1 MVKVIMGL
9 KGTGK
14 TKKLVDLVLQA
25 AKDEKGAVVFIEKD
39 KKLTYDIPH
48 SVRLIRA
55 GEYGITNVDMFK
67 GYIAGL
73 HSGNYDITQIF
84 VDNFYKIIGTSDEAV
99 VAGLLGWLDAFSAA
113 NSVTVTLSL
122 SGDAEKASPE
132 LKKYFI

>member
-14 TKKLVDLVLQA
+14 TKKLVDLVLKA
-25 AKDEKGAVVFIEKD
+25 AKDEKGSVVFIEKD

-55 GEYGITNVDMFK
+55 GEYGISNVDMFK
-67 GYIAGL
+67 GYVAGL

-113 NSVTVTLSL
+113 NSVTITLSL
-122 SGDAEKASPE
+122 SGDADKASDE

>member
-9 KGTGK
+9 KGSGK
-14 TKKLVDLVLQA
+14 TKKLVDLVLKA
-25 AKDEKGAVVFIEKD
+25 EKEEKGAVVFIEKN
-39 KKLTYDIPH
+39 KNLTYDIPH

-55 GEYGITNVDMFK
+55 GEYGISNVDMFK

-84 VDNFYKIIGTSDEAV
+84 VDNFYKIIGTSEEAV
-99 VAGLLGWLDAFSAA
+99 VAGILGWLDAFSAA

-122 SGDAEKASPE
+122 SGDPEKASE
-132 LKKYFI
+132 ALKKYFI

>member
-9 KGTGK
+9 KGSGK

-25 AKDEKGAVVFIEKD
+25 EKEEKGAVVCIEKD

-48 SVRLIRA
+48 TVRLIQA
-55 GEYGITNVDMFK
+55 GEYGISNVDMFK

-99 VAGLLGWLDAFSAA
+99 VAGVLGWLDAFSAA
-113 NSVTVTLSL
+113 NNVTVTLSL
-122 SGDAEKASPE
+122 SGDAEQASE
-132 LKKYFI
+132 ALKKYFI

>member
-9 KGTGK
+9 KGSGK

-25 AKDEKGAVVFIEKD
+25 EKEEKGAVVCIEKD

-48 SVRLIRA
+48 SVRLIQA
-55 GEYGITNVDMFK
+55 GEYGISNVDMFK

-99 VAGLLGWLDAFSAA
+99 VAGVLGWLDAFSAA
-113 NSVTVTLSL
+113 NGVTVTLSL
-122 SGDAEKASPE
+122 SGDAEKASDA

>member
-9 KGTGK
+9 KGSGK
-14 TKKLVDLVLQA
+14 TKKLVDMVLQA
-25 AKDEKGAVVFIEKD
+25 EKEEKGAVVCIEKD

-48 SVRLIRA
+48 TVRLIQA
-55 GEYGITNVDMFK
+55 GEYGISNVDMFK

-84 VDNFYKIIGTSDEAV
+84 VDNFYKIIGTSDDAA
-99 VAGLLGWLDAFSAA
+99 VAGILGWLDAFSAA

-122 SGDAEKASPE
+122 SSDPEQASE
-132 LKKYFI
+132 AVKKYMI

>member
-9 KGTGK
+9 KGSGK

-25 AKDEKGAVVFIEKD
+25 EKEEKGAVVCIEKD

-48 SVRLIRA
+48 SVRLIQA
-55 GEYGITNVDMFK
+55 GEYGINNVDMFK

-99 VAGLLGWLDAFSAA
+99 VAGVLGWLDAFSAA

-122 SGDAEKASPE
+122 SSDPDVAGEA
-132 LKKYFI
+132 LKKYII

>member
-9 KGTGK
+9 KGSGK

-25 AKDEKGAVVFIEKD
+25 EKEEKGAVVCIEKD

-48 SVRLIRA
+48 SVRLIQA
-55 GEYGITNVDMFK
+55 GEYGINNVDMFK

-99 VAGLLGWLDAFSAA
+99 VAGVQGWLDAFSAA

-122 SGDAEKASPE
+122 SSDPE
-132 LKKYFI
+132 VAGEALKKYII

>member
-9 KGTGK
+9 KGSGK
-14 TKKLVDLVLQA
+14 TKKLVELVQQA
-25 AKDEKGAVVFIEKD
+25 AESEKGAVVCIEK
-39 KKLTYDIPH
+39 KKNLSTEIPH

-55 GEYGITNVDMFK
+55 QEYGIFGIDMFK

-73 HSGNYDITQIF
+73 YSGNYDITQIF

-122 SGDAEKASPE
+122 SGDAEKASE
-132 LKKYFI
+132 ALKKYFI